1 MSIEQL
7 SLRILQDAKKENLVP
22 TSLIERY
29 NVSSD
34 LVIAV
39 LNSLIQS
46 EQLRLTSD
54 NKLQITDKG
63 VKLVNLQNVPKIGDT
78 YYFIYYDFPKIRHTT
93 WNNSLIDKLR
103 WAFGNCFQTN
113 EEAEKKIKEIIDKIK
128 IFDK

>member
-7 SLRILQDAKKENLVP
+7 SLKILQDAKKENLIP
-22 TSLIERY
+22 ISLMERY

-63 VKLVNLQNVPKIGDT
+63 VKFVNSQKVLKI
-78 YYFIYYDFPKIRHTT
+78 
-93 WNNSLIDKLR
+93 
-103 WAFGNCFQTN
+103 
-113 EEAEKKIKEIIDKIK
+113 
-128 IFDK
+128 

>member
-63 VKLVNLQNVPKIGDT
+63 VKFVNSQKVLKI
-78 YYFIYYDFPKIRHTT
+78 
-93 WNNSLIDKLR
+93 
-103 WAFGNCFQTN
+103 
-113 EEAEKKIKEIIDKIK
+113 
-128 IFDK
+128 